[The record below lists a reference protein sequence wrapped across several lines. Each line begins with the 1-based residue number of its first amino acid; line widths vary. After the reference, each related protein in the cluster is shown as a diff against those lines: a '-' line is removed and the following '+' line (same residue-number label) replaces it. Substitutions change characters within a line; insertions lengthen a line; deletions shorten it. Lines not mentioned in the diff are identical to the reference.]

1 MKCSHCQLEFKE
13 SELFKEVINHKE
25 LYFCCTGCARVYAL
39 LLDLNLESFY
49 DKLND
54 STLAP
59 VTPQDSMS
67 ALELEQALEENNK
80 GDFILNLLLEKTHCN
95 ACLWLNQKVLERL
108 KGVKK
113 VSVNFT
119 THHLQ
124 IVFDKSLNPKEI
136 VQKIESLGYGAK
148 IYNAK
153 NYALKAQKEQR
164 SYLLTLSV
172 GFFATMNL
180 MFIAIAKYASY
191 GGASYG
197 GASYGGASYGGA
209 SYGAGMDKL
218 MQRNLDLVSLFLSLL
233 VLVVVGRF
241 FIKGAFYGLKNGVL
255 GMDLSVSFGA
265 LSAFVYSIYAM
276 LVSQETYFE
285 ASSTILTLVFG
296 SKFLE
301 LKAKLFANEKC
312 LALESHE
319 IHSVIVVENGKQIE
333 KHPKDVAIGSVVLVP
348 SGAKIA
354 LDGVL
359 LNHASVDAS
368 LISGEFKPLELG
380 VNDQILGGYV
390 NVGVPFSYQVSADF
404 QNSRLSSLLETLKK
418 SFLEKPLIESSAN
431 KIADIFSKAVL
442 FLAFIS
448 FLLWQFGLGGNF
460 EKALMVCISV
470 LVISCPCA
478 FALATPI
485 ALVIGVF
492 KNPLIVFKEALFLE
506 TLAKVKK
513 IFIDKTG
520 TLTQKEVLLKEKI
533 IYEEFDERL
542 LKSLLKVREH
552 LAHSAILKSLDS
564 DEVSLEKIE
573 FFAHGLKANYHNET
587 LLVGSL
593 KFLNAMGVN
602 IKAKESAN
610 IMVGFAKNKTLCA
623 LFILE
628 ERLKNNAK
636 EVIQFLQ
643 NKGLELEILSGD
655 NESSVKE
662 CAKKLG
668 ISNYHANLT
677 PEDKAQIINSY
688 KGVCAMIGDG
698 NNDAL
703 ALKQASVSLGFEKS
717 ALSKSAC
724 DILLLEENLSLLR
737 KAFDNAQKVYQVVLQ
752 NIVLSL
758 IYNAILIPVAMLGYI
773 NPLIASL
780 SMSASSLL
788 VVLNSL
794 RLKRS

>member
-25 LYFCCTGCARVYAL
+25 LYFCCTGCTRVYAL

-197 GASYGGASYGGA
+197 SA

-301 LKAKLFANEKC
+301 LKARLFANEKC

-354 LDGVL
+354 LDGTL

-542 LKSLLKVREH
+542 LKSLLKTREH

-593 KFLNAMGVN
+593 KFLKSMGVG
-602 IKAKESAN
+602 IKTKESAN

-636 EVIQFLQ
+636 EVIQALQ
-643 NKGLELEILSGD
+643 NQGLELEILSGD

-668 ISNYHANLT
+668 ISKYHAHLT
-677 PEDKAQIINSY
+677 PEDKAQIVSSY
-688 KGVCAMIGDG
+688 KGVCAMVGDG

-724 DILLLEENLSLLR
+724 DILLLEEDLSLLE
-737 KAFDNAQKVYQVVLQ
+737 KAFHNAQKVYQVVLQ

-794 RLKRS
+794 RLKRT

>member
-13 SELFKEVINHKE
+13 SELFKEVIHHKE
-25 LYFCCTGCARVYAL
+25 LHFCCAGCARVYAL

-59 VTPQDSMS
+59 VTPQDSMN

-191 GGASYG
+191 G
-197 GASYGGASYGGA
+197 
-209 SYGAGMDKL
+209 AGMDKL
-218 MQRNLDLVSLFLSLL
+218 MQRNLDLISLFLSLL

-301 LKAKLFANEKC
+301 LKARLFANEKC

-319 IHSVIVVENGKQIE
+319 IHSVIVVENGKQTE
-333 KHPKDVAIGSVVLVP
+333 KHPKDVAIGSVVWVP

-380 VNDQILGGYV
+380 VNDPILGGYV
-390 NVGVPFSYQVSADF
+390 NVGVPFSYQVSANF
-404 QNSRLSSLLETLKK
+404 QNSRLSGLLETLKK

-442 FLAFIS
+442 FLAFVS
-448 FLLWQFGLGGNF
+448 FLLWQFGLGGDF

-552 LAHSAILKSLDS
+552 LAHSAILKSLNS
-564 DEVSLEKIE
+564 DEVNLEKIE
-573 FFAHGLKANYHNET
+573 FFAHGLKANYRNET

-593 KFLNAMGVN
+593 KFLNAMGVD
-602 IKAKESAN
+602 IKTKESTN

-628 ERLKNNAK
+628 ERLKTNAK
-636 EVIQFLQ
+636 EVIRALQ

-655 NESSVKE
+655 NENSVKE

-668 ISNYHANLT
+668 ISKYHAHLT
-677 PEDKAQIINSY
+677 PEDKAQTISSY
-688 KGVCAMIGDG
+688 KGVCAMVGDG

-724 DILLLEENLSLLR
+724 DILLLEEDLSLLE

-794 RLKRS
+794 RLKRP

>member
-39 LLDLNLESFY
+39 LSDLNLESFY

-59 VTPQDSMS
+59 VTPQNSMSASMS

-191 GGASYG
+191 GT
-197 GASYGGASYGGA
+197 
-209 SYGAGMDKL
+209 GMDKL

-301 LKAKLFANEKC
+301 LKARLFANEKC

-354 LDGVL
+354 LDGTL

-368 LISGEFKPLELG
+368 LISGEFKPLELE

-390 NVGVPFSYQVSADF
+390 NVGVPFSYQVSTNF
-404 QNSRLSSLLETLKK
+404 QNSRLSGLLETLKK

-542 LKSLLKVREH
+542 LKSLLKTREH

-636 EVIQFLQ
+636 EVVQFLQ

-677 PEDKAQIINSY
+677 PEDKAQIISSY

-724 DILLLEENLSLLR
+724 DILLLEEDLSLLK

>member
-13 SELFKEVINHKE
+13 SELFKEVINHRE
-25 LYFCCTGCARVYAL
+25 LYFCCMGCARVYAL

-54 STLAP
+54 SVLAP
-59 VTPQDSMS
+59 VMPQDSMS

-80 GDFILNLLLEKTHCN
+80 SDFILNLLLEKTHCN

-191 GGASYG
+191 GS
-197 GASYGGASYGGA
+197 ASYGGA

-241 FIKGAFYGLKNGVL
+241 FVKGAFYGLKNGVL

-301 LKAKLFANEKC
+301 LKARLFANEKC

-390 NVGVPFSYQVSADF
+390 NVGVPFSYQVSANF

-542 LKSLLKVREH
+542 LKSLLKTREH

-602 IKAKESAN
+602 IRAKESAN
-610 IMVGFAKNKTLCA
+610 IMVGFVKNKTLCA

-636 EVIQFLQ
+636 EVVQALQ

-677 PEDKAQIINSY
+677 PEDKAQIISSY

-724 DILLLEENLSLLR
+724 DILLLEEDLSLLK

-752 NIVLSL
+752 NIILSL
-758 IYNAILIPVAMLGYI
+758 IYNAILIPVAMLGCI

>member
-13 SELFKEVINHKE
+13 SELFKETINHKE
-25 LYFCCTGCARVYAL
+25 LHFCCTGCARVYAL

-49 DKLND
+49 DKLGA

-80 GDFILNLLLEKTHCN
+80 GELILNLLLEKTHCN

-191 GGASYG
+191 GSASYG
-197 GASYGGASYGGA
+197 SANYGVS
-209 SYGAGMDKL
+209 MDKL

-265 LSAFVYSIYAM
+265 LSAFVYSVYAM

-301 LKAKLFANEKC
+301 LKARLFANEKC
-312 LALESHE
+312 LDLESHE

-333 KHPKDVAIGSVVLVP
+333 KHPKDVAIGSVVWVP

-359 LNHASVDAS
+359 LNNASVDAS
-368 LISGEFKPLELG
+368 LISGEFKPLELE
-380 VNDQILGGYV
+380 VNDPILGGYV
-390 NVGVPFSYQVSADF
+390 NVGVPFSYQVSATF
-404 QNSRLSSLLETLKK
+404 QNSRLSGLLETLKK

-431 KIADIFSKAVL
+431 QIADIFSKAVL
-442 FLAFIS
+442 FLAFVS

-542 LKSLLKVREH
+542 LKSLLKTREH
-552 LAHSAILKSLDS
+552 LAHSAILKTLDS
-564 DEVSLEKIE
+564 DEVNLETIE
-573 FFAHGLKANYHNET
+573 FFAHGLKANYQNET

-593 KFLNAMGVN
+593 KFLGSMGVN

-610 IMVGFAKNKTLCA
+610 IMVGFAKNETLCA

-628 ERLKNNAK
+628 ECLKNNAK
-636 EVIQFLQ
+636 EVIQALQ
-643 NKGLELEILSGD
+643 NQGLELEILSGD

-668 ISNYHANLT
+668 ISKYHAHLT
-677 PEDKAQIINSY
+677 PEDKAQIVSSY
-688 KGVCAMIGDG
+688 KGVCAMVGDG

-717 ALSKSAC
+717 TLSKSAC
-724 DILLLEENLSLLR
+724 DILLLEEDLSLLE
-737 KAFDNAQKVYQVVLQ
+737 KAFHNAQKVYQVVLQ

>member
-124 IVFDKSLNPKEI
+124 IVFEKSLDPKEI

-191 GGASYG
+191 GSASYG
-197 GASYGGASYGGA
+197 GASYGS
-209 SYGAGMDKL
+209 GMDKL

-265 LSAFVYSIYAM
+265 LSAFVYSLYAM

-301 LKAKLFANEKC
+301 LKARLFANEKC

-333 KHPKDVAIGSVVLVP
+333 KHPKDVAIGSVVWVP

-359 LNHASVDAS
+359 LSNASVDAS

-380 VNDQILGGYV
+380 VNDPILGGYV
-390 NVGVPFSYQVSADF
+390 NVGVPFSYQVSATF

-431 KIADIFSKAVL
+431 QIADIFSKAVL

-448 FLLWQFGLGGNF
+448 FLLWQFGLVGNF

-533 IYEEFDERL
+533 IYKEFDERL
-542 LKSLLKVREH
+542 LKSLLKTREH
-552 LAHSAILKSLDS
+552 LAHSAILKTLNG
-564 DEVSLEKIE
+564 DEVDLEKIE
-573 FFAHGLKANYHNET
+573 FFAHGLKANYQNET

-636 EVIQFLQ
+636 EVVQALQ
-643 NKGLELEILSGD
+643 NQGLELEILSGD

-668 ISNYHANLT
+668 ISKYHANLT
-677 PEDKAQIINSY
+677 PEDKAQTISSY
-688 KGVCAMIGDG
+688 QGVCAMIGDG

-724 DILLLEENLSLLR
+724 DILLLEEDLSLLK

>member
-25 LYFCCTGCARVYAL
+25 LYFCCVGCARVYAL

-80 GDFILNLLLEKTHCN
+80 GELILNLLLEKTHCN

-136 VQKIESLGYGAK
+136 IQKIESLGYGAK

-153 NYALKAQKEQR
+153 NYTLKAQKEQR

-191 GGASYG
+191 GS
-197 GASYGGASYGGA
+197 A
-209 SYGAGMDKL
+209 SYGAAGYGGGMDKL

-301 LKAKLFANEKC
+301 LKARLFANEKC

-319 IHSVIVVENGKQIE
+319 IHSVIVIENGKQIE
-333 KHPKDVAIGSVVLVP
+333 KHPKDVAIGSVVWVP

-380 VNDQILGGYV
+380 VNDPILGGYV
-390 NVGVPFSYQVSADF
+390 NVGVPFSYQVSANF
-404 QNSRLSSLLETLKK
+404 QNSRLSGLLETLKK

-431 KIADIFSKAVL
+431 QIADIFSKAVL

-448 FLLWQFGLGGNF
+448 FLLWQFGLGGDF

-533 IYEEFDERL
+533 IYKEFDGRL
-542 LKSLLKVREH
+542 LKSLLKTREH
-552 LAHSAILKSLDS
+552 LAHNAILKTLDG
-564 DEVSLEKIE
+564 DEVDLEKIE
-573 FFAHGLKANYHNET
+573 FFAHGLKASYQNET

-593 KFLNAMGVN
+593 KFLNAMGVG
-602 IKAKESAN
+602 IKTKESAN

-628 ERLKNNAK
+628 ERLKANAK
-636 EVIQFLQ
+636 EVIQALQ

-668 ISNYHANLT
+668 ISNYHAHLT
-677 PEDKAQIINSY
+677 PEDKAQIVSSY

-724 DILLLEENLSLLR
+724 DILLLEEDLSLLE
-737 KAFDNAQKVYQVVLQ
+737 KAFHNAQKVYQVVLQ

>member
-80 GDFILNLLLEKTHCN
+80 SDFILNLLLEKTHCN

-153 NYALKAQKEQR
+153 NYALKVQKEQR

-191 GGASYG
+191 GSASYG
-197 GASYGGASYGGA
+197 SA

-265 LSAFVYSIYAM
+265 LSAFVYSVYAM

-301 LKAKLFANEKC
+301 LKARLFANEKC

-319 IHSVIVVENGKQIE
+319 IHSVIVIENGKQIE
-333 KHPKDVAIGSVVLVP
+333 KHPKDVTIGSVVLVP

-354 LDGVL
+354 LDGTL

-390 NVGVPFSYQVSADF
+390 NVGVPFSYQVSANF
-404 QNSRLSSLLETLKK
+404 QNSRLSGLLETLKK

-602 IKAKESAN
+602 IRAKESAN

-636 EVIQFLQ
+636 EVIQALQ

-668 ISNYHANLT
+668 ISKYHANLT
-677 PEDKAQIINSY
+677 PEDKAQIISSY
-688 KGVCAMIGDG
+688 KSVCAMIGDG

-724 DILLLEENLSLLR
+724 DILLLEEDLSLLK

>member
-13 SELFKEVINHKE
+13 SELFKEVIHHKE

-124 IVFDKSLNPKEI
+124 IVFDKSLDPKEI
-136 VQKIESLGYGAK
+136 IQKIESLGYGAK

-191 GGASYG
+191 GSASYG
-197 GASYGGASYGGA
+197 GANYGT
-209 SYGAGMDKL
+209 GMDKL

-265 LSAFVYSIYAM
+265 LSAFVYSLYAM

-301 LKAKLFANEKC
+301 LKARLFANEKC

-319 IHSVIVVENGKQIE
+319 IHSVIVVEKDKQIE
-333 KHPKDVAIGSVVLVP
+333 KHPKDVAIGSVVWVP

-359 LNHASVDAS
+359 LNNASVDAS

-380 VNDQILGGYV
+380 VNDPILGGYV
-390 NVGVPFSYQVSADF
+390 NVGVPFSYQVSANF

-431 KIADIFSKAVL
+431 QIADIFSKAVL
-442 FLAFIS
+442 FLAFVS

-542 LKSLLKVREH
+542 LKSLLKTREH
-552 LAHSAILKSLDS
+552 LAHNAILKTLDG
-564 DEVSLEKIE
+564 DEVDLEKIE
-573 FFAHGLKANYHNET
+573 FFAHGLKANYQNET

-593 KFLNAMGVN
+593 KFLKSMGVDL
-602 IKAKESAN
+602 KVKESAN

-628 ERLKNNAK
+628 ERLKANAK
-636 EVIQFLQ
+636 EVIQALQ
-643 NKGLELEILSGD
+643 NQGLELEILSGD

-668 ISNYHANLT
+668 ISKYHAHLT
-677 PEDKAQIINSY
+677 PEDKAQIVSSY
-688 KGVCAMIGDG
+688 QGVCAMIGDG

-703 ALKQASVSLGFEKS
+703 ALKKASVSLGFEKS

-724 DILLLEENLSLLR
+724 DILLLEEDLSLLE
-737 KAFDNAQKVYQVVLQ
+737 KAFHNAQKVYQVVLQ

>member
-13 SELFKEVINHKE
+13 SELFKEVIHHKE
-25 LYFCCTGCARVYAL
+25 LHFCCMGCARVYAL

-80 GDFILNLLLEKTHCN
+80 SDFILNLLLEKTHCN

-108 KGVKK
+108 GGVKK

-136 VQKIESLGYGAK
+136 IQKIESLGYGAK

-191 GGASYG
+191 GSTGYG
-197 GASYGGASYGGA
+197 GASYGT
-209 SYGAGMDKL
+209 GMDKL

-265 LSAFVYSIYAM
+265 LSAFVYSVYAM

-301 LKAKLFANEKC
+301 LKARLFANEKC

-319 IHSVIVVENGKQIE
+319 IHSVIVVEKDKQTE
-333 KHPKDVAIGSVVLVP
+333 KHPKDVAIGSVVWVP

-380 VNDQILGGYV
+380 VNDPILGGYV
-390 NVGVPFSYQVSADF
+390 NVGVPFSYQVSANF

-431 KIADIFSKAVL
+431 QIADIFSKAVL
-442 FLAFIS
+442 FLAFVS
-448 FLLWQFGLGGNF
+448 FLLWQFGLGGDF

-533 IYEEFDERL
+533 IYKEFDGRL
-542 LKSLLKVREH
+542 LKSLLKTREH
-552 LAHSAILKSLDS
+552 LAHSAILKTLDC
-564 DEVSLEKIE
+564 DEVNLEKIE
-573 FFAHGLKANYHNET
+573 FFAHGLKANYQNET

-593 KFLNAMGVN
+593 KFLNAMGVDTPM
-602 IKAKESAN
+602 KESAN

-628 ERLKNNAK
+628 ERLKANAK
-636 EVIQFLQ
+636 EVIQALQ
-643 NKGLELEILSGD
+643 NQGLELEILSGD

-668 ISNYHANLT
+668 ISKYHAHLT
-677 PEDKAQIINSY
+677 PEDKAQIVSSY
-688 KGVCAMIGDG
+688 QGVCAMVGDG

-703 ALKQASVSLGFEKS
+703 ALKKASVSLGFEKS

-724 DILLLEENLSLLR
+724 DILLLEEDLSLLE

>member
-13 SELFKEVINHKE
+13 SELFKEVIHHKE
-25 LYFCCTGCARVYAL
+25 LHFCCAGCARVYAL
-39 LLDLNLESFY
+39 LTDLNLESFY

-124 IVFDKSLNPKEI
+124 IVFDRSLNSKEI
-136 VQKIESLGYGAK
+136 IQKIESLGYGAK
-148 IYNAK
+148 IYNAQ
-153 NYALKAQKEQR
+153 NYTLKAQKEQR

-191 GGASYG
+191 GSASYG
-197 GASYGGASYGGA
+197 VASYGS
-209 SYGAGMDKL
+209 GMDKL
-218 MQRNLDLVSLFLSLL
+218 MQRNLDLVSLLLSLL

-265 LSAFVYSIYAM
+265 LSAFVYSLYAM

-301 LKAKLFANEKC
+301 LKARLFANEKC

-333 KHPKDVAIGSVVLVP
+333 KHPKDVAIGSVVWVP

-359 LNHASVDAS
+359 LNSASVDAS

-380 VNDQILGGYV
+380 VNDPILGGYV
-390 NVGVPFSYQVSADF
+390 NVGVPFSYQVGATF

-431 KIADIFSKAVL
+431 QIADIFSKAVL
-442 FLAFIS
+442 FLAFVS

-542 LKSLLKVREH
+542 LKSLLKTREH
-552 LAHSAILKSLDS
+552 LAHNAILKSLHG
-564 DEVSLEKIE
+564 DEVDLEKIE
-573 FFAHGLKANYHNET
+573 FFAHGLKANYQNET

-593 KFLNAMGVN
+593 KFLKSMGVDL
-602 IKAKESAN
+602 KVKESAN

-628 ERLKNNAK
+628 ERLKANAK
-636 EVIQFLQ
+636 EVIQALQ

-668 ISNYHANLT
+668 ISKYHAHLT
-677 PEDKAQIINSY
+677 PEDKAQIISSY
-688 KGVCAMIGDG
+688 KGVCAMVGDG

-703 ALKQASVSLGFEKS
+703 ALKKASVSLGFEKS

-724 DILLLEENLSLLR
+724 DILLLEEDLSLLE
-737 KAFDNAQKVYQVVLQ
+737 KAFHNAQKVYQVVLQ

>member
-13 SELFKEVINHKE
+13 SDLFKETINHKE
-25 LYFCCTGCARVYAL
+25 LHFCCAGCARVYAL

-67 ALELEQALEENNK
+67 VLELEQAIEENNK

-124 IVFDKSLNPKEI
+124 IVFEKSLNPKEI

-153 NYALKAQKEQR
+153 NYALKTQKEQR

-191 GGASYG
+191 GSTSYG
-197 GASYGGASYGGA
+197 GASYGS
-209 SYGAGMDKL
+209 GMDKL

-265 LSAFVYSIYAM
+265 LSAFVYSVYAM

-301 LKAKLFANEKC
+301 LKARLFANEKC

-333 KHPKDVAIGSVVLVP
+333 KHPKDVAIGSVVWVP

-380 VNDQILGGYV
+380 VNDPILGGYV
-390 NVGVPFSYQVSADF
+390 NVGAPFSYQVSANF
-404 QNSRLSSLLETLKK
+404 QNSRLSGLLETLKK

-442 FLAFIS
+442 FLAFVS

-533 IYEEFDERL
+533 IHEEFDERL
-542 LKSLLKVREH
+542 LKSLLKTREH
-552 LAHSAILKSLDS
+552 LAHSTILKTLNG

-573 FFAHGLKANYHNET
+573 FFAHGLKANYQNET

-593 KFLNAMGVN
+593 KFLKSMGVDL
-602 IKAKESAN
+602 KVKESAN

-628 ERLKNNAK
+628 ERLKANAK
-636 EVIQFLQ
+636 EVIQALQ
-643 NKGLELEILSGD
+643 NQGLELEILSGD

-668 ISNYHANLT
+668 ISKYHAHLT
-677 PEDKAQIINSY
+677 PEDKAQIISSY
-688 KGVCAMIGDG
+688 KGVCAMVGDG

-724 DILLLEENLSLLR
+724 DILLLEEDLSLLE
-737 KAFDNAQKVYQVVLQ
+737 KAFHNAQKVYQVVLQ

-794 RLKRS
+794 RLKRT

>member
-13 SELFKEVINHKE
+13 SELFKETINHKE
-25 LYFCCTGCARVYAL
+25 LHFCCAGCARVYAL

-80 GDFILNLLLEKTHCN
+80 GELILNLLLEKTHCN

-124 IVFDKSLNPKEI
+124 IVFEKSLNPKEI
-136 VQKIESLGYGAK
+136 IQKIESLGYGAK
-148 IYNAK
+148 IYNAQ
-153 NYALKAQKEQR
+153 NYTLKAQKEQR

-191 GGASYG
+191 GSASYG
-197 GASYGGASYGGA
+197 GAGYGGAGYG
-209 SYGAGMDKL
+209 SGMDKL

-301 LKAKLFANEKC
+301 LKARLFANEKC

-319 IHSVIVVENGKQIE
+319 IHSVIVVENGKQTE
-333 KHPKDVAIGSVVLVP
+333 KHPKDVAIGSVVWVP

-359 LNHASVDAS
+359 LSNASVDAS

-380 VNDQILGGYV
+380 VNDPILGGYV

-404 QNSRLSSLLETLKK
+404 QNSRLSGLLETLKK

-431 KIADIFSKAVL
+431 QIADIFSKAVL
-442 FLAFIS
+442 FLAFVS

-542 LKSLLKVREH
+542 LKSLLKTREH
-552 LAHSAILKSLDS
+552 LAHNAILKSLHG
-564 DEVSLEKIE
+564 DEVDLEKIE
-573 FFAHGLKANYHNET
+573 FFAHGLKANYQNET

-593 KFLNAMGVN
+593 KFLKSMGVD
-602 IKAKESAN
+602 IKVKESAN
-610 IMVGFAKNKTLCA
+610 IMVGFAKNKTLYA

-628 ERLKNNAK
+628 ERLKTNAK
-636 EVIQFLQ
+636 EVIQALQ

-668 ISNYHANLT
+668 ISKYHAHLT
-677 PEDKAQIINSY
+677 PEDKAQIISSY
-688 KGVCAMIGDG
+688 KGVCTMVGDG

-724 DILLLEENLSLLR
+724 DILLLEEDLSLLE
-737 KAFDNAQKVYQVVLQ
+737 KAFHNAQKVYQVVLQ

>member
-197 GASYGGASYGGA
+197 SA

-218 MQRNLDLVSLFLSLL
+218 MQRNLDLVSFFLSLL

-301 LKAKLFANEKC
+301 LKARLFANEKC

-506 TLAKVKK
+506 TLAKVEK

-542 LKSLLKVREH
+542 LKSLLKTREH

-564 DEVSLEKIE
+564 DEVGLEKIE

-602 IKAKESAN
+602 IRAKESAN
-610 IMVGFAKNKTLCA
+610 VMVGFAKNKILCA

-636 EVIQFLQ
+636 EVVQALQ

-677 PEDKAQIINSY
+677 PEDKAQIISSY
-688 KGVCAMIGDG
+688 KGACAMMGDG

-724 DILLLEENLSLLR
+724 DILLLEEDLSLLK

-752 NIVLSL
+752 NIILSL

-794 RLKRS
+794 RLKRF

>member
-13 SELFKEVINHKE
+13 SELFKEVINHKK

-39 LLDLNLESFY
+39 LSDLNLESFY

-80 GDFILNLLLEKTHCN
+80 SDFILNLLLEKTHCN

-191 GGASYG
+191 GS
-197 GASYGGASYGGA
+197 ASYGGA

-301 LKAKLFANEKC
+301 LKARLFANEKC

-333 KHPKDVAIGSVVLVP
+333 KHPKDVAIGSIIFVP

-368 LISGEFKPLELG
+368 LISGEFKPLELE

-390 NVGVPFSYQVSADF
+390 NVGVPFSYQVSANF

-542 LKSLLKVREH
+542 LKSLLKTREH
-552 LAHSAILKSLDS
+552 LAHSTILKSLDS

-587 LLVGSL
+587 LLAGSL

-602 IKAKESAN
+602 IRAKESAN

-636 EVIQFLQ
+636 EVIQALQ

-668 ISNYHANLT
+668 ISKYHANLT
-677 PEDKAQIINSY
+677 PEDKAQIISSY
-688 KGVCAMIGDG
+688 KGACAMMGDG

-724 DILLLEENLSLLR
+724 DILLLEEDLSLLK

>member
-13 SELFKEVINHKE
+13 SELFKEVIHHKE
-25 LYFCCTGCARVYAL
+25 LYFCCAGCARVYAL

-80 GDFILNLLLEKTHCN
+80 SDFILNLLLEKTHCN

-124 IVFDKSLNPKEI
+124 IVFEKSLNPKEI
-136 VQKIESLGYGAK
+136 IQKIESLGYGAK

-164 SYLLTLSV
+164 SYLITLSV

-191 GGASYG
+191 GSASYG
-197 GASYGGASYGGA
+197 GAGYGS
-209 SYGAGMDKL
+209 GMDKL

-265 LSAFVYSIYAM
+265 LSAFVYSVYAM

-301 LKAKLFANEKC
+301 LKARLFANEKC

-333 KHPKDVAIGSVVLVP
+333 KHPKDVAIGSVVWVP

-359 LNHASVDAS
+359 LNNASVDAS

-380 VNDQILGGYV
+380 VNDPILGGYV
-390 NVGVPFSYQVSADF
+390 NVGVPFSYQVSANF
-404 QNSRLSSLLETLKK
+404 QNSRLSGLLETLKK

-442 FLAFIS
+442 FLAFVS
-448 FLLWQFGLGGNF
+448 FLLWQFGLGGDF

-533 IYEEFDERL
+533 IHEEFDGRL
-542 LKSLLKVREH
+542 LKSLLKTREH
-552 LAHSAILKSLDS
+552 LAHSAIFKSLHG

-573 FFAHGLKANYHNET
+573 FFAHGLKASYQNET

-593 KFLNAMGVN
+593 KFLKSMGVG
-602 IKAKESAN
+602 IKTKESAN

-628 ERLKNNAK
+628 ERLKANAK
-636 EVIQFLQ
+636 EVIQALQ
-643 NKGLELEILSGD
+643 NQGLELEILSGD

-668 ISNYHANLT
+668 ISKYHAHLT
-677 PEDKAQIINSY
+677 PEDKAQIVSSY
-688 KGVCAMIGDG
+688 QGVCAMVGDG

-724 DILLLEENLSLLR
+724 DILLLEEDLSLLE
-737 KAFDNAQKVYQVVLQ
+737 KAFHNAQKVYQVVLQ

-758 IYNAILIPVAMLGYI
+758 IYNAVLIPVAMLGYI

>member
-13 SELFKEVINHKE
+13 SELFKEVIHHKE

-80 GDFILNLLLEKTHCN
+80 SDFILNLLLEKTHCN

-180 MFIAIAKYASY
+180 MFIVIAKY
-191 GGASYG
+191 
-197 GASYGGASYGGA
+197 A

-301 LKAKLFANEKC
+301 LKARLFANEKC

-368 LISGEFKPLELG
+368 LISGEFKPLELE

-404 QNSRLSSLLETLKK
+404 QNSRLSGLLETLKK

-542 LKSLLKVREH
+542 LKSLLKTREH

-564 DEVSLEKIE
+564 DEVGLEKIE
-573 FFAHGLKANYHNET
+573 FFAHGLKASYHNET

-636 EVIQFLQ
+636 EVVQFLQ

-677 PEDKAQIINSY
+677 PEDKAQTINSY
-688 KGVCAMIGDG
+688 KGVCAMVGDG

-724 DILLLEENLSLLR
+724 DILLLEEDLSLLK

>member
-59 VTPQDSMS
+59 VTHQDSMS

-80 GDFILNLLLEKTHCN
+80 SDFILNLLLEKTHCN

-197 GASYGGASYGGA
+197 
-209 SYGAGMDKL
+209 AGMDKL

-301 LKAKLFANEKC
+301 LKARLFANEKC

-319 IHSVIVVENGKQIE
+319 IHSVIVVENGKQQIE

-368 LISGEFKPLELG
+368 LISGEFKPLELE

-390 NVGVPFSYQVSADF
+390 NVGVPFSYQVSANF

-542 LKSLLKVREH
+542 LKSLLKTREH

-636 EVIQFLQ
+636 EVVQFLQ

-677 PEDKAQIINSY
+677 PEDKAQIISSY

-724 DILLLEENLSLLR
+724 DILLLEEDLSLLK

>member
-25 LYFCCTGCARVYAL
+25 LHFCCAGCARVYAL

-80 GDFILNLLLEKTHCN
+80 GELILNLLLEKTHCN

-136 VQKIESLGYGAK
+136 IQKIESLGYGAK
-148 IYNAK
+148 IYNAQ
-153 NYALKAQKEQR
+153 NYTLKAQKEQR

-191 GGASYG
+191 GSAGYG
-197 GASYGGASYGGA
+197 GADYGS
-209 SYGAGMDKL
+209 GMDKL

-265 LSAFVYSIYAM
+265 LSAFVYSLYAM

-301 LKAKLFANEKC
+301 LKARLFANEKC

-319 IHSVIVVENGKQIE
+319 IHSVIVVEKDKQIE
-333 KHPKDVAIGSVVLVP
+333 KHPKDVAIGSVVWVP

-359 LNHASVDAS
+359 LNNASVDAS

-380 VNDQILGGYV
+380 VNDPILGGYV
-390 NVGVPFSYQVSADF
+390 NVGVPFSYQVSANF

-431 KIADIFSKAVL
+431 QIADIFSKAVL
-442 FLAFIS
+442 FLAFVS

-542 LKSLLKVREH
+542 LKSLLKTREH
-552 LAHSAILKSLDS
+552 LAHNAILKTLDG
-564 DEVSLEKIE
+564 DEVDLEKIE
-573 FFAHGLKANYHNET
+573 FFAHGLKASYHNET

-593 KFLNAMGVN
+593 KFLKSMGVDL
-602 IKAKESAN
+602 KVKESAN

-628 ERLKNNAK
+628 ERLKANAK
-636 EVIQFLQ
+636 EVIQALQ
-643 NKGLELEILSGD
+643 NQGLELEILSGD

-668 ISNYHANLT
+668 ISKYHAHLT
-677 PEDKAQIINSY
+677 PEDKAQIVSSY
-688 KGVCAMIGDG
+688 QGVCAMIGDG

-724 DILLLEENLSLLR
+724 DILLLEEDLSLLE
-737 KAFDNAQKVYQVVLQ
+737 KAFHNAQKVYQVVLQ

>member
-25 LYFCCTGCARVYAL
+25 LYFCCMGCARVYAL

-80 GDFILNLLLEKTHCN
+80 SNFILNLLLEKTHCN

-197 GASYGGASYGGA
+197 SA

-255 GMDLSVSFGA
+255 RMDLSVSFGA

-301 LKAKLFANEKC
+301 LKARLFANEKC

-359 LNHASVDAS
+359 LNSASVDAS

-390 NVGVPFSYQVSADF
+390 NVGVPFSYQVSANF

-442 FLAFIS
+442 FLAFVS

-542 LKSLLKVREH
+542 LKSLLKTREH

-602 IKAKESAN
+602 IRAKESAN

-636 EVIQFLQ
+636 EVVQFLQ

-677 PEDKAQIINSY
+677 PEDKAQIISSY

-724 DILLLEENLSLLR
+724 DILLLEEDLSLLK

>member
-25 LYFCCTGCARVYAL
+25 LHFCCTGCARVYAL

-59 VTPQDSMS
+59 VTPQDSMN

-124 IVFDKSLNPKEI
+124 IVFEKSLDPKEI

-197 GASYGGASYGGA
+197 GTNYGS
-209 SYGAGMDKL
+209 GMDKL

-255 GMDLSVSFGA
+255 GMDLSVSFGV

-301 LKAKLFANEKC
+301 LKARLFANEKC

-319 IHSVIVVENGKQIE
+319 IHSVIIVEKDKQIE
-333 KHPKDVAIGSVVLVP
+333 KHPKDVAIGSVVWVP

-380 VNDQILGGYV
+380 VNDPILGGYV
-390 NVGVPFSYQVSADF
+390 NVGVPFSYQVSTTF
-404 QNSRLSSLLETLKK
+404 QNSRLSGLLETLKK

-448 FLLWQFGLGGNF
+448 FLLWQFGLGGDF

-533 IYEEFDERL
+533 IYEGFDERL

-552 LAHSAILKSLDS
+552 LAHNAILKTLDG
-564 DEVSLEKIE
+564 DEVNLEKIE
-573 FFAHGLKANYHNET
+573 FFAHGLKASYQNET

-628 ERLKNNAK
+628 ERLKANAK
-636 EVIQFLQ
+636 EVIQALQ
-643 NKGLELEILSGD
+643 NQGLELEILSGD

-668 ISNYHANLT
+668 ISKYHAHLT
-677 PEDKAQIINSY
+677 PEDKAQIVSSY

-703 ALKQASVSLGFEKS
+703 ALKKASVSLGFEKS

-724 DILLLEENLSLLR
+724 DILLLEEDLSLLE
-737 KAFDNAQKVYQVVLQ
+737 KAFHNAQKVYQVVLQ

-758 IYNAILIPVAMLGYI
+758 IYNAVLIPVAMLGYI

>member
-13 SELFKEVINHKE
+13 SELFKEVIHHKE

-124 IVFDKSLNPKEI
+124 IVFEKSLDPKEI
-136 VQKIESLGYGAK
+136 IQKIESLGYGAK
-148 IYNAK
+148 IYNAQ
-153 NYALKAQKEQR
+153 NYTLKAQKEQR

-191 GGASYG
+191 GS
-197 GASYGGASYGGA
+197 A
-209 SYGAGMDKL
+209 SYGAADYGSGMDKL

-265 LSAFVYSIYAM
+265 LSAFVYSLYAM

-301 LKAKLFANEKC
+301 LKARLFANEKC

-333 KHPKDVAIGSVVLVP
+333 KHPKDVAIGSVVWVP

-359 LNHASVDAS
+359 LNNASVDAS

-380 VNDQILGGYV
+380 VNDPILGGYV
-390 NVGVPFSYQVSADF
+390 NVGVPFSYQVSANF

-431 KIADIFSKAVL
+431 QIADIFSKAVL
-442 FLAFIS
+442 FLAFVS

-460 EKALMVCISV
+460 EKALMVCVSV

-533 IYEEFDERL
+533 IHEEFDERL
-542 LKSLLKVREH
+542 LKSLLKTREH
-552 LAHSAILKSLDS
+552 LAHNAILKSLHG
-564 DEVSLEKIE
+564 DEVDLEKIE
-573 FFAHGLKANYHNET
+573 FFAHGLKANYQNET

-593 KFLNAMGVN
+593 KFLNAMGVDL
-602 IKAKESAN
+602 KVKESAN

-628 ERLKNNAK
+628 ERLKANAK
-636 EVIQFLQ
+636 EVIQALQ
-643 NKGLELEILSGD
+643 NQGLELEILSGD

-662 CAKKLG
+662 CTKKLG
-668 ISNYHANLT
+668 ISKYHAHLT
-677 PEDKAQIINSY
+677 PEDKAQIISSY
-688 KGVCAMIGDG
+688 QGVCAMVGDG

-724 DILLLEENLSLLR
+724 DILLLEEDLSLLE

-758 IYNAILIPVAMLGYI
+758 IYNAVLIPVAMLGYI

>member
-13 SELFKEVINHKE
+13 NELFKEVINHKE
-25 LYFCCTGCARVYAL
+25 LHFCCTGCARVYAL

-59 VTPQDSMS
+59 VTPQNSMS

-95 ACLWLNQKVLERL
+95 ACLWLNQKVLEHL

-124 IVFDKSLNPKEI
+124 IVFEKSLNPKDI
-136 VQKIESLGYGAK
+136 IQKIESLGYGAK

-153 NYALKAQKEQR
+153 NYALKVQKEQR

-197 GASYGGASYGGA
+197 SASYGS
-209 SYGAGMDKL
+209 GMDKL

-265 LSAFVYSIYAM
+265 LSAFVYSLYAM

-301 LKAKLFANEKC
+301 LKARLFANEKC

-333 KHPKDVAIGSVVLVP
+333 KHPKDVAIGSVVWVP

-359 LNHASVDAS
+359 LNNASVDAS

-380 VNDQILGGYV
+380 VNDPILGGYV
-390 NVGVPFSYQVSADF
+390 NVGVPFSYQVSANF
-404 QNSRLSSLLETLKK
+404 QNSRLSGLLETLKK

-442 FLAFIS
+442 FLAFVS

-506 TLAKVKK
+506 TLAKVEK

-533 IYEEFDERL
+533 IHEEFDERL

-552 LAHSAILKSLDS
+552 LAHSAILKTLDG
-564 DEVSLEKIE
+564 DEVDLEQIE
-573 FFAHGLKANYHNET
+573 FFAHGLKASYRNET

-610 IMVGFAKNKTLCA
+610 IMVGFAKNETLCA

-636 EVIQFLQ
+636 EVVQALQ

-668 ISNYHANLT
+668 ISKYHANLT
-677 PEDKAQIINSY
+677 PEDKAQTISSY
-688 KGVCAMIGDG
+688 KGVCAMVGDG

-724 DILLLEENLSLLR
+724 DILLLEEDLSLLE

>member
-197 GASYGGASYGGA
+197 
-209 SYGAGMDKL
+209 AGMDKL

-301 LKAKLFANEKC
+301 LKARLFANEKC

-319 IHSVIVVENGKQIE
+319 IHSVIVVENGKQQIE

-390 NVGVPFSYQVSADF
+390 NVGVPFSYQVSANF

-542 LKSLLKVREH
+542 LKSLLKTREH

-636 EVIQFLQ
+636 EVVQFLQ

-655 NESSVKE
+655 HESSVKE

-677 PEDKAQIINSY
+677 PEDKAQIISSY

-724 DILLLEENLSLLR
+724 DILLLEEDLSLLE
-737 KAFDNAQKVYQVVLQ
+737 KAFHNAQKVYQVVLQ

-780 SMSASSLL
+780 SMSTSSLL

>member
-13 SELFKEVINHKE
+13 SELFKETINHRE
-25 LYFCCTGCARVYAL
+25 LHFCCAGCARVYAL

-80 GDFILNLLLEKTHCN
+80 GELILNLLLEKTHCN

-124 IVFDKSLNPKEI
+124 IVFDRSLNPKEI
-136 VQKIESLGYGAK
+136 IQKIESLGYGAK
-148 IYNAK
+148 IYNAQ
-153 NYALKAQKEQR
+153 NYTLKAQKEQR

-191 GGASYG
+191 GSASYG
-197 GASYGGASYGGA
+197 GASYGS
-209 SYGAGMDKL
+209 GMDKL

-265 LSAFVYSIYAM
+265 LSAFVYSLYAM

-301 LKAKLFANEKC
+301 LKARLFANEKC

-333 KHPKDVAIGSVVLVP
+333 KHPKDVAIGSVVWVP

-359 LNHASVDAS
+359 LNNASVDAS

-380 VNDQILGGYV
+380 VNDLILGGYV
-390 NVGVPFSYQVSADF
+390 NVGVPFSYQVSATF

-431 KIADIFSKAVL
+431 QIADIFSKAVL
-442 FLAFIS
+442 FLAFVS

-542 LKSLLKVREH
+542 LKSLLKTREH
-552 LAHSAILKSLDS
+552 LAHSAILKTLNG
-564 DEVSLEKIE
+564 DEVDLEKIE
-573 FFAHGLKANYHNET
+573 FFAHGLKANYQNET

-593 KFLNAMGVN
+593 KFLNAMGVD
-602 IKAKESAN
+602 IKTKESAN

-628 ERLKNNAK
+628 ERLKANAK
-636 EVIQFLQ
+636 EVIQALQ

-668 ISNYHANLT
+668 ISKYHAHLT
-677 PEDKAQIINSY
+677 PEDKAQIISSY
-688 KGVCAMIGDG
+688 QGVCAMVGDG

-724 DILLLEENLSLLR
+724 DILLLEEDLSLLE

-758 IYNAILIPVAMLGYI
+758 IYNAVLIPVAMLGYI

>member
-67 ALELEQALEENNK
+67 ASMSVLELEQALEENNK
-80 GDFILNLLLEKTHCN
+80 SDFILNLLLEKTHCN

-191 GGASYG
+191 G
-197 GASYGGASYGGA
+197 
-209 SYGAGMDKL
+209 AGMDKL

-301 LKAKLFANEKC
+301 LKARLFANEKC

-359 LNHASVDAS
+359 LDHASVDAS
-368 LISGEFKPLELG
+368 LISGEFKPLELE

-542 LKSLLKVREH
+542 LKSLLKIREH

-636 EVIQFLQ
+636 EVVQFLQ

-677 PEDKAQIINSY
+677 PEDKAQIISSY

-717 ALSKSAC
+717 TLSKSAC
-724 DILLLEENLSLLR
+724 DILLLEEDLSLLK

-794 RLKRS
+794 RLKHS

>member
-25 LYFCCTGCARVYAL
+25 LHFCCTGCARVYAL

-80 GDFILNLLLEKTHCN
+80 GELILNLLLEKTHCN

-108 KGVKK
+108 SGVKK

-124 IVFDKSLNPKEI
+124 IVFEKSLDPKEI

-191 GGASYG
+191 GSASYG
-197 GASYGGASYGGA
+197 GASYGT
-209 SYGAGMDKL
+209 GMDKL

-265 LSAFVYSIYAM
+265 LSAFVYSVYAM

-301 LKAKLFANEKC
+301 LKARLFANEKC

-319 IHSVIVVENGKQIE
+319 IHSVIIVEKDKQTE
-333 KHPKDVAIGSVVLVP
+333 KHPKDVAIGSVVWVP

-359 LNHASVDAS
+359 LSNASVDAS

-380 VNDQILGGYV
+380 VNDPILGGYV

-404 QNSRLSSLLETLKK
+404 QNSRLSGLLETLKK

-431 KIADIFSKAVL
+431 QIADIFSKAVL
-442 FLAFIS
+442 FLAFVS
-448 FLLWQFGLGGNF
+448 FLLWQFGLGGDF

-542 LKSLLKVREH
+542 LKSLLKTREH

-564 DEVSLEKIE
+564 DEVDLEKIE
-573 FFAHGLKANYHNET
+573 FFAHGLKANYQNET

-602 IKAKESAN
+602 IKTKESAN

-636 EVIQFLQ
+636 EVVQALQ
-643 NKGLELEILSGD
+643 NQGLELEILSGD

-668 ISNYHANLT
+668 ISKYHAHLT
-677 PEDKAQIINSY
+677 PEDKAQVISSY
-688 KGVCAMIGDG
+688 KGVCAMVGDG

-724 DILLLEENLSLLR
+724 DILLLEEDLSLLK

-794 RLKRS
+794 RLKRF

>member
-13 SELFKEVINHKE
+13 SELFKETINHKE

-80 GDFILNLLLEKTHCN
+80 SDFILNLLLEKTHCN

-124 IVFDKSLNPKEI
+124 IVFEKSLNPKEI
-136 VQKIESLGYGAK
+136 IQKIESLGYGAK

-191 GGASYG
+191 GSASYG
-197 GASYGGASYGGA
+197 GASYGT
-209 SYGAGMDKL
+209 GMDKL

-301 LKAKLFANEKC
+301 LKARLFANEKC

-319 IHSVIVVENGKQIE
+319 IHSVIVVEKDKQIE
-333 KHPKDVAIGSVVLVP
+333 KHPKDVAIGSVVWVP

-359 LNHASVDAS
+359 LSNASVDAS

-380 VNDQILGGYV
+380 VNDPILGGYV
-390 NVGVPFSYQVSADF
+390 NVGVPFSYQVSATF
-404 QNSRLSSLLETLKK
+404 QNSRLSGLLETLKK

-442 FLAFIS
+442 FLAFVS
-448 FLLWQFGLGGNF
+448 FLLWQFGLGGDF

-533 IYEEFDERL
+533 IYEGFDGRL
-542 LKSLLKVREH
+542 LKSLLKTREH
-552 LAHSAILKSLDS
+552 LAHSAILKSLDG
-564 DEVSLEKIE
+564 DEVNLEKIE
-573 FFAHGLKANYHNET
+573 FFAHGLKANYQNET

-636 EVIQFLQ
+636 EVVQALQ
-643 NKGLELEILSGD
+643 NQGLELEILSGD

-668 ISNYHANLT
+668 ISKYHANLT
-677 PEDKAQIINSY
+677 PEDKAQTISSY
-688 KGVCAMIGDG
+688 QGVCAMIGDG

-724 DILLLEENLSLLR
+724 DILLLEEDLSLLE
-737 KAFDNAQKVYQVVLQ
+737 KAFHNAQKVYQVVLQ

>member
-39 LLDLNLESFY
+39 LSDLNLESFY

-153 NYALKAQKEQR
+153 NYALKTQKEQR

-191 GGASYG
+191 GSASYG
-197 GASYGGASYGGA
+197 GASYGT
-209 SYGAGMDKL
+209 GMDKL

-241 FIKGAFYGLKNGVL
+241 FIKGAFYGIKNGVL

-265 LSAFVYSIYAM
+265 LSAFVYSLYAM

-301 LKAKLFANEKC
+301 LKARLFANEKC

-319 IHSVIVVENGKQIE
+319 IHSVIVVEKDKQIE
-333 KHPKDVAIGSVVLVP
+333 KHPKDVAIGSVVWVP

-359 LNHASVDAS
+359 LNNASVDAS

-380 VNDQILGGYV
+380 VNDLILGGYV
-390 NVGVPFSYQVSADF
+390 NVGVPFSYQVSATF

-442 FLAFIS
+442 FLAFVS

-542 LKSLLKVREH
+542 LKSLLKTREH

-564 DEVSLEKIE
+564 DEVHLEKIE

-636 EVIQFLQ
+636 EVVQFLQ

-668 ISNYHANLT
+668 ISKYHANLT
-677 PEDKAQIINSY
+677 PEDKAQTISSY

-724 DILLLEENLSLLR
+724 DILLLEEDLSLLK

>member
-59 VTPQDSMS
+59 VMPQDSMS

-153 NYALKAQKEQR
+153 NYTLKAQKEQR

-180 MFIAIAKYASY
+180 MFIAIAKY
-191 GGASYG
+191 
-197 GASYGGASYGGA
+197 A

-301 LKAKLFANEKC
+301 LKARLFANEKC

-390 NVGVPFSYQVSADF
+390 NMGVPFSYQVSANF

-542 LKSLLKVREH
+542 LKSLLKTREH

-610 IMVGFAKNKTLCA
+610 IMVGFAKNKTLCT

-655 NESSVKE
+655 HESSVKE

-668 ISNYHANLT
+668 ISKYHANLT
-677 PEDKAQIINSY
+677 PEDKAQIISSY

-724 DILLLEENLSLLR
+724 DILLLEEDLSLLK

>member
-13 SELFKEVINHKE
+13 SELFKEVIHHKE
-25 LYFCCTGCARVYAL
+25 LHFCCAGCARVYAL

-67 ALELEQALEENNK
+67 ALELEQAIEENNK
-80 GDFILNLLLEKTHCN
+80 GELILNLLLEKTHCN

-108 KGVKK
+108 GGVKK

-124 IVFDKSLNPKEI
+124 IVFDKSLDPKEI
-136 VQKIESLGYGAK
+136 IQKIESLGYGAK

-180 MFIAIAKYASY
+180 MFIAIAKY
-191 GGASYG
+191 
-197 GASYGGASYGGA
+197 A

-265 LSAFVYSIYAM
+265 LSAFVYSVYAM

-301 LKAKLFANEKC
+301 LKARLFANEKC

-333 KHPKDVAIGSVVLVP
+333 KHPKDVAIGSVVWVP

-380 VNDQILGGYV
+380 VNDPILGGYV
-390 NVGVPFSYQVSADF
+390 NVGVPFSYQVSTNF
-404 QNSRLSSLLETLKK
+404 QNSRLSGLLETLKK

-442 FLAFIS
+442 FLAFVS
-448 FLLWQFGLGGNF
+448 FLLWQFGLGGDF

-533 IYEEFDERL
+533 IYEGFDERL
-542 LKSLLKVREH
+542 LKSLLKTREH
-552 LAHSAILKSLDS
+552 LAHSTILKSLNS

-573 FFAHGLKANYHNET
+573 FFAHGLKASYHNET
-587 LLVGSL
+587 MLVGSL
-593 KFLNAMGVN
+593 KFLNAMGVDT
-602 IKAKESAN
+602 KAKESAN

-636 EVIQFLQ
+636 EVIQALQ

-655 NESSVKE
+655 NENSIKE

-668 ISNYHANLT
+668 ISKYHAHLT
-677 PEDKAQIINSY
+677 PEDKAQIISSY
-688 KGVCAMIGDG
+688 KGVCAMVGDG

-703 ALKQASVSLGFEKS
+703 ALKRASVSLGFEKS

-724 DILLLEENLSLLR
+724 DILLLEEDLSLLE

>member
-25 LYFCCTGCARVYAL
+25 LHFCCTGCARVYAL

-59 VTPQDSMS
+59 VTPQDSMN

-124 IVFDKSLNPKEI
+124 IVFDKSLDPKEI
-136 VQKIESLGYGAK
+136 IQKIESLGYGAK

-191 GGASYG
+191 GSASYG
-197 GASYGGASYGGA
+197 GTNYGT
-209 SYGAGMDKL
+209 GMDKL

-265 LSAFVYSIYAM
+265 LSAFVYSVYAM

-301 LKAKLFANEKC
+301 LKARLFANEKC

-319 IHSVIVVENGKQIE
+319 IHSVIVVEKDKQIE
-333 KHPKDVAIGSVVLVP
+333 KHPKDVAIGSVVWVP

-359 LNHASVDAS
+359 LNNASVDAS

-380 VNDQILGGYV
+380 VNDPILGGYV
-390 NVGVPFSYQVSADF
+390 NVGVPFSYQVSATF

-442 FLAFIS
+442 FLAFVS

-492 KNPLIVFKEALFLE
+492 KSPLIVFKEALFLE

-542 LKSLLKVREH
+542 LKSLLKTREH
-552 LAHSAILKSLDS
+552 LAHSAILKTLDG
-564 DEVSLEKIE
+564 DEVNLEKIE
-573 FFAHGLKANYHNET
+573 FFAHGLKASYQNET

-593 KFLNAMGVN
+593 KFLNAMGVDL
-602 IKAKESAN
+602 KVEESAN

-628 ERLKNNAK
+628 ERLKANAK
-636 EVIQFLQ
+636 EVIQALQ
-643 NKGLELEILSGD
+643 NQGLELEILSGD
-655 NESSVKE
+655 NENSVKE

-668 ISNYHANLT
+668 ISKYHANLT
-677 PEDKAQIINSY
+677 PEDKAQIVSSY
-688 KGVCAMIGDG
+688 KGVCAMVGDG

-724 DILLLEENLSLLR
+724 DILLLEEDLSLLE
-737 KAFDNAQKVYQVVLQ
+737 KAFHNAQKVYQVVLQ

>member
-13 SELFKEVINHKE
+13 SELFKEVIHHKE
-25 LYFCCTGCARVYAL
+25 LHFCCAGCARVYAL

-59 VTPQDSMS
+59 VTPQDSMN

-191 GGASYG
+191 G
-197 GASYGGASYGGA
+197 
-209 SYGAGMDKL
+209 AGMDKL
-218 MQRNLDLVSLFLSLL
+218 MQRNLDLISLFLSLL

-285 ASSTILTLVFG
+285 ASSAILTLVFG

-301 LKAKLFANEKC
+301 LKARLFANEKC

-333 KHPKDVAIGSVVLVP
+333 KHPKDVAIGSVVWVP

-380 VNDQILGGYV
+380 VNDPILGGYV
-390 NVGVPFSYQVSADF
+390 NVGVPFSYQVSANF
-404 QNSRLSSLLETLKK
+404 QNSRLSGLLETLKK

-442 FLAFIS
+442 FLAFVS

-542 LKSLLKVREH
+542 LKSLLKTREH
-552 LAHSAILKSLDS
+552 LAHSAILKSLNS
-564 DEVSLEKIE
+564 DEVNLEKIE
-573 FFAHGLKANYHNET
+573 FFAHGLKASYRNET

-602 IKAKESAN
+602 IRAKESAN

-636 EVIQFLQ
+636 EVIQALH

-668 ISNYHANLT
+668 ISNYHAHLT
-677 PEDKAQIINSY
+677 PEDKAQTIRSY
-688 KGVCAMIGDG
+688 KGVCAMVGDG

-724 DILLLEENLSLLR
+724 DILLLEEDLSLLE

>member
-13 SELFKEVINHKE
+13 SELFKEVIHHKE
-25 LYFCCTGCARVYAL
+25 LHFCCAGCARVYAL

-108 KGVKK
+108 GGVKK

-124 IVFDKSLNPKEI
+124 IVFDKSLDPKEI
-136 VQKIESLGYGAK
+136 IQKIESLGYGAK

-180 MFIAIAKYASY
+180 MFIAIAKY
-191 GGASYG
+191 
-197 GASYGGASYGGA
+197 A

-265 LSAFVYSIYAM
+265 LSAFVYSLYAM

-301 LKAKLFANEKC
+301 LKARLFANEKC

-319 IHSVIVVENGKQIE
+319 IHSVIVVENGKQTE
-333 KHPKDVAIGSVVLVP
+333 KHPKDVAIGSVVWVP

-359 LNHASVDAS
+359 LNHAIVDAS

-380 VNDQILGGYV
+380 VNDPILGGYV
-390 NVGVPFSYQVSADF
+390 NVGVPFSYQVNANF
-404 QNSRLSSLLETLKK
+404 QNSRLSGLLETLKK

-442 FLAFIS
+442 FLAFVS

-533 IYEEFDERL
+533 IYEGFDERL

-552 LAHSAILKSLDS
+552 LAHSAILKSLDG
-564 DEVSLEKIE
+564 DEVSLEKIG
-573 FFAHGLKANYHNET
+573 FFAHGLKASYHNET

-593 KFLNAMGVN
+593 KFLNAMGVDT
-602 IKAKESAN
+602 KAKESAN

-628 ERLKNNAK
+628 ERLKANAK
-636 EVIQFLQ
+636 EVVQALH

-677 PEDKAQIINSY
+677 PEDKAQIIRSY
-688 KGVCAMIGDG
+688 KGVCAMVGDG

-724 DILLLEENLSLLR
+724 DILLLEEDLSLLE

-780 SMSASSLL
+780 SMSGSSLL

>member
-13 SELFKEVINHKE
+13 SELFKETINHKE

-80 GDFILNLLLEKTHCN
+80 SDFILNLLLEKTHCN

-108 KGVKK
+108 GGVKK

-124 IVFDKSLNPKEI
+124 IVFEKSLDPKEI

-197 GASYGGASYGGA
+197 GASYGGASYG
-209 SYGAGMDKL
+209 SGMDKL

-265 LSAFVYSIYAM
+265 LSAFVYSLYAM

-301 LKAKLFANEKC
+301 LKARLFANEKC

-333 KHPKDVAIGSVVLVP
+333 KHPKDVAIGSVVWVP

-359 LNHASVDAS
+359 LNNASVDAS
-368 LISGEFKPLELG
+368 LISGEFKPLELE
-380 VNDQILGGYV
+380 VNDPILGGYV
-390 NVGVPFSYQVSADF
+390 NVGVPFSYQVSANF
-404 QNSRLSSLLETLKK
+404 QNSRLSGLLETLKK

-431 KIADIFSKAVL
+431 QIADIFSKAVL
-442 FLAFIS
+442 FLAFVS

-533 IYEEFDERL
+533 IYEEFDGRL
-542 LKSLLKVREH
+542 LKSLLKTREH
-552 LAHSAILKSLDS
+552 LAHSAILKSLDG

-573 FFAHGLKANYHNET
+573 FFAHGLKASYQNET

-628 ERLKNNAK
+628 ERLKDNAK
-636 EVIQFLQ
+636 EVIQALQ

-662 CAKKLG
+662 CTKKLG
-668 ISNYHANLT
+668 ISKYHAHLT
-677 PEDKAQIINSY
+677 PEDKAQIVSSY

-724 DILLLEENLSLLR
+724 DILLLEEDLSLLE
-737 KAFDNAQKVYQVVLQ
+737 KAFHNAQKVYQVVLQ

-758 IYNAILIPVAMLGYI
+758 IYNAVLIPVAMLGYI

-794 RLKRS
+794 RLKRT

>member
-13 SELFKEVINHKE
+13 SELFKETINHKE
-25 LYFCCTGCARVYAL
+25 LHFCCTGCARVYAL

-80 GDFILNLLLEKTHCN
+80 SDFILNLLLEKTHCN

-108 KGVKK
+108 SGVKK

-136 VQKIESLGYGAK
+136 IQKIESLGYGAK

-191 GGASYG
+191 GS
-197 GASYGGASYGGA
+197 
-209 SYGAGMDKL
+209 GMDKL

-301 LKAKLFANEKC
+301 LKARLFANEKC

-319 IHSVIVVENGKQIE
+319 IHSVIVVEKDKQIE
-333 KHPKDVAIGSVVLVP
+333 KHPKDVAIGSVVWVP

-359 LNHASVDAS
+359 LNNASVDAS

-380 VNDQILGGYV
+380 VNDPILGGYV
-390 NVGVPFSYQVSADF
+390 NVGAPFSYQVSANF
-404 QNSRLSSLLETLKK
+404 QNSRLSGLLETLKK

-442 FLAFIS
+442 FLAFVS
-448 FLLWQFGLGGNF
+448 FLLWQFGLGGDF

-533 IYEEFDERL
+533 IHEEFDERL

-552 LAHSAILKSLDS
+552 LAHNAILKSLDG
-564 DEVSLEKIE
+564 DEVNLEQIE
-573 FFAHGLKANYHNET
+573 FFAHGLKASYQNQT

-593 KFLNAMGVN
+593 KFLKSMGVDL
-602 IKAKESAN
+602 KVKEGAN

-628 ERLKNNAK
+628 ERLKANAK
-636 EVIQFLQ
+636 EVIQALQ
-643 NKGLELEILSGD
+643 NQGLELEILSGD

-668 ISNYHANLT
+668 ISKYHANLT
-677 PEDKAQIINSY
+677 PEDKAQIVSSY

-724 DILLLEENLSLLR
+724 DILLLEEDLSLLE
-737 KAFDNAQKVYQVVLQ
+737 KAFHNAQKVYQVVLQ

-794 RLKRS
+794 RLKRT

>member
-13 SELFKEVINHKE
+13 SELFKETINHKE
-25 LYFCCTGCARVYAL
+25 LHFCCTGCARVYAL

-67 ALELEQALEENNK
+67 VLELEQALEENNK
-80 GDFILNLLLEKTHCN
+80 GELILNLLLEKTHCN

-124 IVFDKSLNPKEI
+124 IVFEKSLNPKEI

-153 NYALKAQKEQR
+153 NYTLKAQKEQR

-191 GGASYG
+191 GSASYG
-197 GASYGGASYGGA
+197 GVGYGS
-209 SYGAGMDKL
+209 GMDKL
-218 MQRNLDLVSLFLSLL
+218 MQRHLDLVSLFLSLL

-265 LSAFVYSIYAM
+265 LSAFVYSLYAM

-301 LKAKLFANEKC
+301 LKARLFANEKC

-319 IHSVIVVENGKQIE
+319 IHSVIVVEKDKQIE
-333 KHPKDVAIGSVVLVP
+333 KHPKDVAIGSVVWVP

-359 LNHASVDAS
+359 LNSASVDAS

-380 VNDQILGGYV
+380 VNDPILGGYV
-390 NVGVPFSYQVSADF
+390 NVGVPFSYQVSANF

-431 KIADIFSKAVL
+431 QIADIFSKAVL
-442 FLAFIS
+442 FLAFVS

-533 IYEEFDERL
+533 IYKEFDERL
-542 LKSLLKVREH
+542 LKSLLKTREH
-552 LAHSAILKSLDS
+552 LAHNAILKTLNG
-564 DEVSLEKIE
+564 DEVDLEKIE
-573 FFAHGLKANYHNET
+573 FFAHGLKTSYHNET

-602 IKAKESAN
+602 IKTKESAN
-610 IMVGFAKNKTLCA
+610 IMVGFAKNETLCA

-628 ERLKNNAK
+628 ERLKANAK
-636 EVIQFLQ
+636 EVIQALQ
-643 NKGLELEILSGD
+643 NQGLELEILSGD

-668 ISNYHANLT
+668 ISKYHAHLT
-677 PEDKAQIINSY
+677 PEDKAQIVSSY
-688 KGVCAMIGDG
+688 QGVCAMVGDG

-724 DILLLEENLSLLR
+724 DILLLEEDLSLLE
-737 KAFDNAQKVYQVVLQ
+737 KAFHNAQKVYQVVLQ

>member
-13 SELFKEVINHKE
+13 SELFKETINHKE
-25 LYFCCTGCARVYAL
+25 LHFCCTGCARVYAL

-80 GDFILNLLLEKTHCN
+80 GELILNLLLEKTHCN

-124 IVFDKSLNPKEI
+124 IVFEKSLDPKEI
-136 VQKIESLGYGAK
+136 IQKIESLGYGAK
-148 IYNAK
+148 IYNAQ
-153 NYALKAQKEQR
+153 NYTLKAQKEQR

-191 GGASYG
+191 GSASYG
-197 GASYGGASYGGA
+197 TASYS
-209 SYGAGMDKL
+209 SGMDKL
-218 MQRNLDLVSLFLSLL
+218 MQRNLDLVSLFLGLL

-301 LKAKLFANEKC
+301 LKARLFANEKC

-319 IHSVIVVENGKQIE
+319 IHSVIIVENGKQIE
-333 KHPKDVAIGSVVLVP
+333 KHPKDVAIGSVVWVP

-359 LNHASVDAS
+359 LNNASVDAS

-380 VNDQILGGYV
+380 VNDPILGGYV

-431 KIADIFSKAVL
+431 QIADIFSKAVL
-442 FLAFIS
+442 FLAFVS

-542 LKSLLKVREH
+542 LKSLLKTREH
-552 LAHSAILKSLDS
+552 LAHSAILKALDG

-573 FFAHGLKANYHNET
+573 FFAHGLKASYQNET

-593 KFLNAMGVN
+593 KFLKSMGVDL
-602 IKAKESAN
+602 KVKESAN

-628 ERLKNNAK
+628 ERLKANAK
-636 EVIQFLQ
+636 EVVQALQ

-668 ISNYHANLT
+668 ISKYHAHLT
-677 PEDKAQIINSY
+677 PEDKAQTISSY

-717 ALSKSAC
+717 ALSKSTC
-724 DILLLEENLSLLR
+724 DILLLEEDLSLLE
-737 KAFDNAQKVYQVVLQ
+737 KAFHNAQKVYQVVLQ

-758 IYNAILIPVAMLGYI
+758 IYNAVLIPVAMLGYI

>member
-13 SELFKEVINHKE
+13 SELFKEVINHRE

-39 LLDLNLESFY
+39 LTDLNLESFY

-54 STLAP
+54 SVLAP

-80 GDFILNLLLEKTHCN
+80 GELILNLLLEKTHCN

-153 NYALKAQKEQR
+153 NYTLKAQKEQR

-191 GGASYG
+191 GAASYG
-197 GASYGGASYGGA
+197 SA

-301 LKAKLFANEKC
+301 LKARLFANEKC

-333 KHPKDVAIGSVVLVP
+333 KHPKDVAIGSVVWVP

-359 LNHASVDAS
+359 LNNASVDAS

-380 VNDQILGGYV
+380 VNDPILGGYV
-390 NVGVPFSYQVSADF
+390 NVGVPFSYQVSANF
-404 QNSRLSSLLETLKK
+404 QNSRLSGLLETLKK

-442 FLAFIS
+442 FLAFVS

-533 IYEEFDERL
+533 IHEEFDERL
-542 LKSLLKVREH
+542 LKSLLKTREH
-552 LAHSAILKSLDS
+552 LAHSAIFKSLHG

-573 FFAHGLKANYHNET
+573 FFAHGLKASYQNET

-593 KFLNAMGVN
+593 KFLKSMGVG
-602 IKAKESAN
+602 IKTKESAN

-628 ERLKNNAK
+628 ERLKANAK
-636 EVIQFLQ
+636 EVIQALQ
-643 NKGLELEILSGD
+643 NQGLELEILSGD

-668 ISNYHANLT
+668 ISKYHAHLT
-677 PEDKAQIINSY
+677 PEDKAQIVSSY
-688 KGVCAMIGDG
+688 QGVCAMVGDG

-724 DILLLEENLSLLR
+724 DILLLEEDLSLLE
-737 KAFDNAQKVYQVVLQ
+737 KAFHNAQKVYQVVLQ

>member
-191 GGASYG
+191 GGT
-197 GASYGGASYGGA
+197 SYGGA

-301 LKAKLFANEKC
+301 LKARLFANEKC

-404 QNSRLSSLLETLKK
+404 QNSRLSGLLETLKK

-564 DEVSLEKIE
+564 DEVDLEKIE

-636 EVIQFLQ
+636 EVVQFLQ

-724 DILLLEENLSLLR
+724 DILLLEEDLSLLR